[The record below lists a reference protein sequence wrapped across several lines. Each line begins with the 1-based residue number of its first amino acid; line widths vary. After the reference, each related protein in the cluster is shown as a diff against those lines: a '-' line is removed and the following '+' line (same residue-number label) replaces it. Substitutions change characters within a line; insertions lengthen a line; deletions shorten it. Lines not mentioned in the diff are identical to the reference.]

1 MLPSRKNNLDLYLI
15 FIYQNKFQVDQSF
28 KYLKMDPEKYPE
40 KKGNFFHSIN
50 SVTKA
55 CVYIYVHTH
64 NGSMHVGSIYVCE
77 QMYTCGKKN
86 HK

>member
-1 MLPSRKNNLDLYLI
+1 M
-15 FIYQNKFQVDQSF
+15 
-28 KYLKMDPEKYPE
+28 
-40 KKGNFFHSIN
+40 
-50 SVTKA
+50 TKA

-86 HK
+86 TNKLGKLFAA